1 MVSTLL
7 SAKEQVMP
15 LIVEDLQRYDK
26 VSLLD
31 SRSPDED
38 PGKFLLNGKVARVIY
53 RRDGFYA
60 KINQNWF
67 DGSFQPPEISGGE
80 FYWYVFALAPGN
92 RDTALSYFVCTYQ
105 EMIEFVLDFQA
116 SKGNDY
122 RDQSTWNGR
131 FLFVDEEK
139 NVGYFAWRDEDP
151 DERKPDRFV
160 RLRNIETIF
169 SDVNFISSNSDVLT
183 DLLAQ
188 KDTYNNLPPTEREAI
203 VKSRIGQGQF
213 RKDLVEF
220 WKKCSVTGVTNLDFL
235 VASHIKPWR
244 VSSNFER
251 LHKYNGLLLT
261 PNLDALFDRGYIS
274 FTKNGSIVLSNQ
286 IGQDALQ
293 KLGIHLTMH
302 LDKIENEHLGYL
314 EHHREHIFKK

>member
-1 MVSTLL
+1 MVSTLS
-7 SAKEQVMP
+7 SAKDQVIP
-15 LIVEDLQRYDK
+15 LIVEDLQRYNK
-26 VSLLD
+26 SSLLD
-31 SRSPDED
+31 PISPDDD
-38 PGKFLLNGKVARVIY
+38 PGKFRLNGKVARVIY

-60 KINQNWF
+60 KINQDWF
-67 DGSFQPPEISGGE
+67 SGSYQLPEISGGE

-92 RDTALSYFVCTYQ
+92 QDTAISYFVCSYQ
-105 EMIEFVLDFQA
+105 EMIEFVLDFNA
-116 SKGNDY
+116 PNGIDY
-122 RDQSTWNGR
+122 RNQSTWNGR

-160 RLRNIETIF
+160 RLRNVESIF
-169 SDVNFISSNSDVLT
+169 TDVDLISSNPDVLT

-220 WKKCSVTGVTNLDFL
+220 WKQCSVSGVANLDFL

-244 VSSNFER
+244 ASSNFER

-261 PNLDALFDRGYIS
+261 PNLDTLFDKGYIS
-274 FTKNGSIVLSNQ
+274 FAKNGSIVVSNQ
-286 IGQDALQ
+286 IDQDALQ
-293 KLGIHLTMH
+293 KLGVDLNMH
-302 LDKIENEHLGYL
+302 LAKIEDEHLGYL
-314 EHHREHIFKK
+314 AHHREHIFKK